1 MKYTDIE
8 YLNVEP
14 NDMYSD
20 LTEKV
25 INKCFETETLVDKNI
40 TISIFLQHQSI
51 YKHIIKNIGI

>member
-14 NDMYSD
+14 NDIYSN

-25 INKCFETETLVDKNI
+25 INKCFETENLTDKNI
-40 TISIFLQHQSI
+40 TISIIFIACI
-51 YKHIIKNIGI
+51 YIF